1 MSDERLDRIDKR
13 LDDLAT
19 RLDRA
24 FTALAELM
32 ERGFARVN
40 AMMESFTQTQMQINR
55 ELSDRDADHE
65 RRIIALER
73 RRRRAR

>member
-1 MSDERLDRIDKR
+1 LSEERLERIEAKID
-13 LDDLAT
+13 

-24 FTALAELM
+24 FAALTELM

-40 AMMESFTQTQMQINR
+40 AMIESFTQTQMQINR

>member
-19 RLDRA
+19 RLDRV
-24 FTALAELM
+24 ALAELM

-40 AMMESFTQTQMQINR
+40 AIMEPFTQTQMQINR

>member
-1 MSDERLDRIDKR
+1 MSEERLERIEAKID
-13 LDDLAT
+13 

-24 FTALAELM
+24 FAALAGLM
-32 ERGFARVN
+32 ERGFSRVN
-40 AMMESFTQTQMQINR
+40 AMMESFTQTQVQINR
-55 ELSDRDADHE
+55 ELSDHDADRE

>member
-1 MSDERLDRIDKR
+1 MSEERLERIEAKID
-13 LDDLAT
+13 

-24 FTALAELM
+24 FAALTELM

-40 AMMESFTQTQMQINR
+40 AMIESFTQTQMQINR